1 MAVHL
6 GNPIPH
12 LVVDSVAFLKRAR
25 LETFGSKVYTTTEVI
40 RELRDP
46 QIRAALKSLPY
57 VLHLEEPSKE
67 AIKIVSEMSKRTGD
81 YSVLSATD
89 VGLIAL
95 TYELHKTH
103 VGEPVEKPIVS
114 SLGFRPTTPS
124 QIPLSTD
131 LGVQARLCMPD
142 SKDSD
147 ASSSATSDAD
157 TTEDE
162 DDDDAEP
169 ELADD
174 GDNEIPSADDWI
186 SEHNFEQ
193 KAAENFG
200 FGGKFR
206 CQEPSSVHE
215 TSPPV
220 VACLTTDFAMQ
231 NVLFHLGLEL
241 VSLCGMK
248 ITRPRTHLLWCG
260 SCFRPTKRTD
270 TYFCPSC
277 AQANLRR
284 IPVTLMEDGQLQFH
298 FSRRF
303 IKSLRGSKQPIRKPR
318 GGKYADEPIYC
329 PDQRLPD
336 RRPAK
341 QKHPDVQPI
350 ATNGMLEDLCDLDEL
365 CQQLDNSGFSAF
377 PLHDV
382 TSRSAR
388 MGIRSDHQV
397 PTRSWHRPK
406 AEHGLKPSRGTAH
419 LTKPRTGNKKK
430 KKQSKL

>member
-103 VGEPVEKPIVS
+103 VGEPVEKPI
-114 SLGFRPTTPS
+114 
-124 QIPLSTD
+124 IPLSTD
-131 LGVQARLCMPD
+131 LGVQAQVCMPD

-147 ASSSATSDAD
+147 ASSSATSDAE

-162 DDDDAEP
+162 DDDDGAEP
-169 ELADD
+169 KLADD
-174 GDNEIPSADDWI
+174 GDNEMPSADDWI

-193 KAAENFG
+193 KAADNFG
-200 FGGKFR
+200 FGRKFR
-206 CQEPSSVHE
+206 CQEPPSSND
-215 TSPPV
+215 TSPPPV

-303 IKSLRGSKQPIRKPR
+303 IKSLRGSKVSSP
-318 GGKYADEPIYC
+318 
-329 PDQRLPD
+329 
-336 RRPAK
+336 
-341 QKHPDVQPI
+341 VQ
-350 ATNGMLEDLCDLDEL
+350 
-365 CQQLDNSGFSAF
+365 
-377 PLHDV
+377 
-382 TSRSAR
+382 
-388 MGIRSDHQV
+388 
-397 PTRSWHRPK
+397 
-406 AEHGLKPSRGTAH
+406 
-419 LTKPRTGNKKK
+419 
-430 KKQSKL
+430 